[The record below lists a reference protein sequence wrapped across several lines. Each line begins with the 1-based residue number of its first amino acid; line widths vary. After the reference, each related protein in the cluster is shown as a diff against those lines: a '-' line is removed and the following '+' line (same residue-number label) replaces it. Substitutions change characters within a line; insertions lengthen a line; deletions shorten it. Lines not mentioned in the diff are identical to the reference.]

1 MYNYGKMYSV
11 NGINQYVQVVST
23 NLDNPILIY
32 LHGGPGDAALPLVEH
47 FNSNLSENYTLIIW
61 EQRGA
66 GKSYYK
72 FSDDEHISI
81 NDFVLD
87 LKVLIEN
94 LLVEFK
100 KEKICLIGHS
110 WGSIIGMKFIIS
122 YPELIHFYIG
132 VGQVICSQKM
142 FEKSKEYIVSHIDNH
157 HLKNK
162 ISSLNTKF
170 TQDNWYSDLMFF
182 MSQLIK
188 QGVSLYGKSTYLSLY
203 RYFIFSKN
211 YSLMDCIK
219 RLKGSKQS
227 IIKLWH
233 EVSEI
238 DFSAYKNFKV
248 PIAFIE
254 GEYDYHA
261 SSEIVFDFYRS
272 ITSPKVCFSIKNTA
286 HFPQW
291 TRSDTFNLIVNSLN
305 SSIFSNSNEIKEF

>member
-1 MYNYGKMYSV
+1 MYNYSKWYSI
-11 NGINQYVQVVST
+11 NGVKQYVQVVST

-66 GKSYYK
+66 GKSYYR
-72 FSDDEHISI
+72 FRENEHITI

-87 LKVLIEN
+87 LKVLIEK
-94 LLVEFK
+94 LLDEFK
-100 KEKICLIGHS
+100 KEKICLMGHS

-132 VGQVICSQKM
+132 VGQVICSQTM
-142 FEKSKEYIVSHIDNH
+142 FKKGKEYIVSQIDNH
-157 HLKNK
+157 RLKNR

-170 TQDNWYSDLMFF
+170 NQDNWYSDLMFF

-203 RYFIFSKN
+203 RYFIISKN
-211 YSLMDCIK
+211 YSLMDSIK

-227 IIKLWH
+227 IVKLWL

-238 DFSAYKNFKV
+238 DFSAYKDFKV

-261 SSEIVFDFYRS
+261 SSEIVFDFYRN
-272 ITSPKVCFSIKNTA
+272 ITSPKVYFSIKNTA

-291 TRSDTFNLIVNSLN
+291 TRPDTFNLIVNSLN
-305 SSIFSNSNEIKEF
+305 SFIFSNSNETKEF